1 MARPLRIEYE
11 GAFYHITARGD
22 EGREIYQSRSDYDR
36 FKGFLKEARDKY
48 SCIVHCYVLMRNH
61 YHLLLETP
69 KANLS
74 KIMHS
79 INSSYTTY
87 FNNSKNQNGH
97 MFQGRYKACLVE
109 PDSYLLELSRYVHLN
124 PVRAEIAERP
134 EDYPYSSYRSYI
146 QKDREDLVYRN
157 LIWEMIAKGKQKDG
171 VNRYKEFVD
180 STKGRVLTN
189 PLKHAHSGMILGEK
203 AFIKMAKQRLKGM
216 NMIKRDSPR
225 PTDPHTFC
233 NSDSFIDRICS
244 YFGKSM
250 DDLFNE
256 KGEPRNIALYLVKK
270 YTSLSNKEI
279 GNLFGNISYSAVAKV
294 YQRFRQKITCDPELA
309 EKVKAITEYLFSL
322 SDDKN

>member
-22 EGREIYQSRSDYDR
+22 HEREIYQSRSDYER
-36 FKGFLKEARDKY
+36 FRGFLKEARDKY
-48 SCIVHCYVLMRNH
+48 SCIIHCYVLMRNH
-61 YHLLLETP
+61 YHLLIETP

-97 MFQGRYKACLVE
+97 MFQGRYKACLLE
-109 PDSYLLELSRYVHLN
+109 PDNYLLELSRYVHLN

-157 LIWEMIAKGKQKDG
+157 LIWKMIAEGKQEDA
-171 VNRYKEFVD
+171 VYRYKDFVD

-203 AFIKMAKQRLKGM
+203 TFIKMAIQRLKGM
-216 NMIKRDSPR
+216 NMFKGDILR
-225 PTDPHTFC
+225 PTANHTVC
-233 NSDSFIDRICS
+233 NSDSFIDRICC
-244 YFGKSM
+244 YFRKSR
-250 DDLFNE
+250 DELFNE
-256 KGEPRNIALYLVKK
+256 KGEQRNIALYLVKK

-279 GNLFGNISYSAVAKV
+279 GKLFGNISYSAVAKV
-294 YQRFRQKITCDPELA
+294 YKRFRQKIICDPELA
-309 EKVKAITEYLFSL
+309 KKVKAISEYLFAL
-322 SDDKN
+322 SDAKN

>member
-22 EGREIYQSRSDYDR
+22 EEREIYQSRSDYDKFR
-36 FKGFLKEARDKY
+36 GFLKEARDKY
-48 SCIVHCYVLMRNH
+48 GCIVHCYVLMRNH

-87 FNNSKNQNGH
+87 FNSTKNSNGH
-97 MFQGRYKACLVE
+97 IFRGRYKACLVE

-124 PVRAEIAERP
+124 PVRAEITERP

-146 QKDREDLVYRN
+146 HKDREDLVYRN
-157 LIWEMIAKGKQKDG
+157 LIWQMIAEGKQEDA
-171 VNRYKEFVD
+171 VHIYKEFVD

-189 PLKHAHSGMILGEK
+189 PLKHAHGGMILGDK
-203 AFIKMAKQRLKGM
+203 AFIKMAIQRLKGM
-216 NMIKRDSPR
+216 NMLKGDTPR
-225 PTDPHTFC
+225 LTDPHTVC
-233 NSDSFIDRICS
+233 DSDSFIDRICS
-244 YFGKSM
+244 YFEKSR

-256 KGEPRNIALYLVKK
+256 KGERRNIALYLVKK

-279 GNLFGNISYSAVAKV
+279 GYLFGNISYSAVAKV

-309 EKVKAITEYLFSL
+309 EKVKAITEYLF
-322 SDDKN
+322 